1 MQLKTIE
8 TKIREVRRQ
17 IQKTGEMRPG
27 SLSKQYNVCGTPGC
41 QCKDPKAPKKHGPY
55 YQLSYV
61 HRGKST
67 SQFIRSNFVEK
78 MEKQIANY
86 KRFKRL
92 TEEWIH
98 LALEHSKLQ
107 IEVAKRDELK
117 RARTRDS

>member
-1 MQLKTIE
+1 MQLKNIE
-8 TKIREVRRQ
+8 TKILEIKRQ
-17 IQKTGEMRPG
+17 IQNIGEMRPG

-61 HRGKST
+61 HKGKST
-67 SQFIRSNFVEK
+67 SQFIRPPFVEEI
-78 MEKQIANY
+78 EKQIANY
-86 KRFKRL
+86 KRFKKL

-107 IEVAKRDELK
+107 IELAKRMESK